1 MEVLLDDSIIL
12 LVYALIL
19 AIIIGLFVGAYVL
32 YKRARDR
39 QQ

>member
-19 AIIIGLFVGAYVL
+19 AIIIGLLVGAYVL

-39 QQ
+39 Q

>member
-19 AIIIGLFVGAYVL
+19 ALIIGLLIGAYTL
-32 YKRARDR
+32 YKRAVDR
-39 QQ
+39 Q